1 MNLTSLYRRL
11 SEFQS
16 FRSEVE
22 GLIASLKSAVDP
34 LSLACSS
41 LNNTY
46 LYDDVVADNGRLKNI
61 NKRLDNVISSLENNI
76 IPAID
81 RKISRIESSIDDL
94 IAEMEAAAA
103 EEES

>member
-22 GLIASLKSAVDP
+22 GLIASLKNAVDP
-34 LSLACSS
+34 LSLAFSS

-61 NKRLDNVISSLENNI
+61 NKRLDNVISSLENSI

-94 IAEMEAAAA
+94 IAEMDAAAA

>member
-22 GLIASLKSAVDP
+22 GLIASLKNAVDP
-34 LSLACSS
+34 LNLACSS

>member
-11 SEFQS
+11 SEYQN

-22 GLIASLKSAVDP
+22 GLIASLKNAVDP

-41 LNNTY
+41 LDNTY

-81 RKISRIESSIDDL
+81 RKIRRLESSIDDL

-103 EEES
+103 EEKS

>member
-22 GLIASLKSAVDP
+22 GLIASLKNAVDP
-34 LSLACSS
+34 LRLACSS
-41 LNNTY
+41 LDNTY
-46 LYDDVVADNGRLKNI
+46 LYDDVVADNGKLKNI
-61 NKRLDNVISSLENNI
+61 NKRLDNVISSLENSI

-103 EEES
+103 EEKS

>member
-94 IAEMEAAAA
+94 IAEMEAAVA